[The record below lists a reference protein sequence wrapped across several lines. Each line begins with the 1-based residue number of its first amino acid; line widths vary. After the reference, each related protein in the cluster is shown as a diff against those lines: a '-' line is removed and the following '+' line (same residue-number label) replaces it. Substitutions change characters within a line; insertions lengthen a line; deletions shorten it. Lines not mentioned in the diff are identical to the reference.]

1 MEMRKKSISRRE
13 FLKGAGAA
21 AAGAALL
28 GVLGGCAGGTAESA
42 AVTPVPAPEA
52 TPMPE
57 PEPTAAAPIAPAA
70 GPSNYEGGA
79 RVLAFASDQHAET
92 PGFAAWIAD
101 QKAVYGGDL
110 EFLSFGGDICDK
122 AWDQATF
129 DGFRAALDE
138 AMPGKYNVTT
148 GNQENKAGAPV
159 WDELGPGFTRLGETA
174 RTDDYIIYNFGAA
187 QEAMLF
193 PQEDIDALAAYLAE
207 APNNI
212 PIFIVSHFPLHLS
225 IPYTGHDIP
234 GGYRQALGNDAL
246 AAVLSEHPNVVF
258 LWGHNHTFRDPR
270 YGTIRPAGSKFTWN
284 VNDVSQKIT
293 VNFTYANLGSFCR
306 GDTYG
311 CIAELRRSA
320 EGIVVK
326 MYYVDTNIPM
336 LTKESAVIT
345 YAPDGTV
352 TADVTTSDS
361 TNYIDM
367 FYLAGWYDDPTFA
380 EDY

>member
-1 MEMRKKSISRRE
+1 MKEKKDISRRE
-13 FLKGAGAA
+13 FLKGAGAVT
-21 AAGAALL
+21 AGAVVM
-28 GVLGGCAGGTAESA
+28 GVLGGCAAGAAEEA
-42 AVTPVPAPEA
+42 AVTPVPAPQA

-57 PEPTAAAPIAPAA
+57 PEPTPEQPVVPAA
-70 GPSNYEGGA
+70 GPSSYEGGA

-101 QKAVYGGDL
+101 QQAVYGEDL

-129 DGFRAALDE
+129 DGFKAVLDE

-148 GNQENKAGAPV
+148 GNQENKAGAPA
-159 WDELGPGFTRLGETA
+159 WESLGPGFTRLGETL
-174 RTDDYIIYNFGAA
+174 RTDDFIIYNFGAA
-187 QEAMLF
+187 QEAMIF
-193 PQEDIDALAAYLAE
+193 PQEDIDALAAYLDE

-234 GGYRQALGNDAL
+234 GGYRQTQGND
-246 AAVLSEHPNVVF
+246 VLTEILNAHPNVVF
-258 LWGHNHTFRDPR
+258 LWGHNHTFQDPR

-284 VNDVSQKIT
+284 YNDVSQKLT

-311 CIAELRRSA
+311 CIAELRRKD
-320 EGIVVK
+320 EGIELK
-326 MYYVDTNIPM
+326 LYYVDTNIPM

-361 TNYIDM
+361 TNYVDM